1 MPQSML
7 VLGLGKS
14 GIATARHMLANGD
27 DFTVYAGVSSDTAR
41 AAAAPFEQAGVPLI
55 FDSEDVEGEYSLGVI
70 SPGIPQTG
78 NFYKNAAAA
87 CTELVSE
94 PEYAWR
100 ISPDNWIAV
109 TGTNGKTTTTSLITH
124 LLNESG
130 CSAVACGNIGDT
142 ALEAVENRSEGQT
155 LVVEMS
161 SFQLASTAQFAPRVA
176 VLLNITPD
184 HIAWHG
190 SFEEYARAKFRVFES
205 MQPGS
210 SAIVTRGIV
219 AAYPDE
225 VAALEDRKINVI
237 RVGVEEE
244 RNCAFVGSDGKL
256 CVKDAQGAPQA
267 LVMPDEL
274 NIKGSHNLEN
284 ALCSAAAALAAGC
297 DVGGVIKGLKSFM
310 PLEHRIEPCGVVNDV
325 EFFNDS
331 KATNVDATL
340 KALTAFADR
349 KIILLLGGHDKGT
362 DLRELVG
369 ACTDVTRAVIAYGAA
384 GQRFYEAFA
393 MSSIPVYLEPGMRAA
408 FDHACEI
415 ACPGDAIVLS
425 PACASFDEFDSFVQR
440 GRVFKEYVN
449 ELSERA

>member
-1 MPQSML
+1 MSQSTL

-14 GIATARHMLANGD
+14 GIAAARHMLADGD
-27 DFTVYAGVSSDTAR
+27 DLTIYAGVANDATR
-41 AAAAPFEQAGVPLI
+41 AAAAPFEQAGVPLV
-55 FDSEDVEGEYSLGVI
+55 FDIEDVQGAYDLGVV

-78 NFYKNAAAA
+78 DFYKSAASA
-87 CTELVSE
+87 CAELISE

-100 ISPDNWIAV
+100 VSPDNWIAV

-130 CSAVACGNIGDT
+130 KNAVACGNIGDT
-142 ALEAVENRSEGQT
+142 ALEAVENRVDNQT

-161 SFQLASTAQFAPRVA
+161 SFQLASTARFEPCVA

-190 SFEEYARAKFRVFES
+190 SFEEYARAKFKVFEN

-210 SAIVTRGIV
+210 FAVVTRTV
-219 AAYPDE
+219 AQAYPDE
-225 VAALEDRKINVI
+225 IAALEDRRINVV
-237 RVGVEEE
+237 RVGIEEE
-244 RNCAFVGSDGKL
+244 KGCAYINSDGKL
-256 CVKDAQGAPQA
+256 CVKNAEASVCS
-267 LVMPDEL
+267 LVTPDEL
-274 NIKGSHNLEN
+274 NIKGSHNIEN

-297 DVGGVIKGLKSFM
+297 EASGVIKGLKSFM
-310 PLEHRIEPCGVVNDV
+310 PLEHRIEPCGVVREV

-340 KALTAFADR
+340 KALTAFAHR
-349 KIILLLGGHDKGT
+349 KIVLLLGGRDKGT

-369 ACTDVTRAVIAYGAA
+369 ACTDVVSAVIAYGEA
-384 GQRFYEAFA
+384 GQRFYDAFE
-393 MSSIPVYLEPGMRAA
+393 MSSVPVFLEPGMRAA
-408 FDHACEI
+408 FDHAFEI
-415 ACPGDAIVLS
+415 ARPGEAVVLS

-449 ELSERA
+449 ELSEQA